1 MTRHPYAYQLHATLE
16 EGVLTLTSENP
27 CGTSQTL
34 VSKIR
39 SEQTLE
45 ALRRIASKACTP
57 YSISEVDLGR
67 GEKLKVAHRGQEQ
80 VRITHTA
87 PIENGS
93 SLFVVSYSVNQEELA
108 ALATL
113 LSYSF
118 A

>member
-16 EGVLTLTSENP
+16 EGILTLTSENP
-27 CGTSQTL
+27 RGTSQTL
-34 VSKIR
+34 VSKIK

-45 ALRRIASKACTP
+45 ALRRIASKACVP
-57 YSISEVDLGR
+57 YSISEVELGH
-67 GEKLKVAHRGQEQ
+67 GEKFKIAHMGQEQ

-87 PIENGS
+87 PIDEGS
-93 SLFVVSYSVNQEELA
+93 SLFVISYSVNHAELA